1 MSFVPFYFYCF
12 SGHPTNSVK
21 SRGKQSF
28 SFKKS
33 RVNSYKK
40 IRVKSPFK
48 IKQRQDRQIPNLFQP
63 KVVRFLWKKAYERS
77 SPSTL
82 INTHTIATKCG
93 PFYCS
98 TLSQGK
104 HKSTARSIYLSQ
116 RISLMLISWGTSWT
130 SKQIS
135 WGTACTRR
143 YSRRSRSRT
152 GPCSRS
158 PTRSCPAATTRSTLS
173 RLPPPL

>member
-21 SRGKQSF
+21 SIGKQIF

-33 RVNSYKK
+33 GVKSYKK

-63 KVVRFLWKKAYERS
+63 KVVRTLILILFFLSKKAYERS

-82 INTHTIATKCG
+82 INPHTMATKCG

-116 RISLMLISWGTSWT
+116 RISFMLISRGTS
-130 SKQIS
+130 
-135 WGTACTRR
+135 
-143 YSRRSRSRT
+143 
-152 GPCSRS
+152 
-158 PTRSCPAATTRSTLS
+158 
-173 RLPPPL
+173 